1 VTTSHSPHRA
11 MSSRSSCLMG
21 DPEGDLESEAI
32 GSVVLMVLD
41 SPELQDRERGGA
53 LGASL

>member
-1 VTTSHSPHRA
+1 
-11 MSSRSSCLMG
+11 MG